1 MLFGKR
7 AVAWADLY
15 GPFAADLLPGNVVS
29 DAIFI
34 GIVAERG
41 EETFQSS
48 QRMEFVHDDASRSA
62 SEQPRLRRE
71 STCFDD
77 GEERWREVPS
87 GLQTLI
93 RLLQASDNV
102 TPVSDF

>member
-29 DAIFI
+29 DAIFF
-34 GIVAERG
+34 GIVVAERG

-87 GLQTLI
+87 GLQTL
-93 RLLQASDNV
+93 RLLQANV
-102 TPVSDF
+102 DVTASE

>member
-15 GPFAADLLPGNVVS
+15 GPFAADLLPGNVFS
-29 DAIFI
+29 DAILF
-34 GIVAERG
+34 GIVAEREE

-87 GLQTLI
+87 GLQTL
-93 RLLQASDNV
+93 RLLQANV
-102 TPVSDF
+102 DVTASE